1 MAGPGGP
8 GRLLA
13 ELSQALAPLTKRVRR
28 HDPARLLVE
37 RAVSAS
43 RSWPCCGSYRSCSK
57 YPKASTT
64 RLARPAWLY
73 TLIEPKLLR
82 VATVR
87 FGKIGPALPFTSEV
101 TNHTLPG

>member
-1 MAGPGGP
+1 MHLGAG
-8 GRLLA
+8 
-13 ELSQALAPLTKRVRR
+13 
-28 HDPARLLVE
+28 
-37 RAVSAS
+37 RAAAATGVV
-43 RSWPCCGSYRSCSK
+43 PK

>member
-13 ELSQALAPLTKRVRR
+13 ELSPALEPLAKRVRR
-28 HDPARLLVE
+28 HDPARVLVE
-37 RAVSAS
+37 WAVSAS
-43 RSWPCCGSYRSCSK
+43 RSWPCWGSNRSCSK

-64 RLARPAWLY
+64 RLALPAWLY

-87 FGKIGPALPFTSEV
+87 FGKSGPALPFPSEV